1 MLDMLSISIFRV
13 QEWIRMLFAQ
23 CAKKPKKLATAVSLE
38 GMQKNKYL
46 AIPAVHTQYLFIIY
60 LMNSAMKV
68 FLKGRKHLEG

>member
-23 CAKKPKKLATAVSLE
+23 CAKKNKLATAVSLE
-38 GMQKNKYL
+38 GTMQKNKYL

-68 FLKGRKHLEG
+68 FLKGRKHFEG

>member
-13 QEWIRMLFAQ
+13 QEWIRMLF
-23 CAKKPKKLATAVSLE
+23 
-38 GMQKNKYL
+38 
-46 AIPAVHTQYLFIIY
+46 FIY